1 MNNKRELLIVQ
12 DEQKDWKK
20 GEHEIWHPLYL
31 DGYKLGLKNIFTK
44 AYGEDI
50 EQNRKEPKRI
60 IRDEQNNILSFIG
73 KRGSGKTTA
82 MDEFCR
88 ILDSLDAKE
97 ESRWWI
103 QQTENREIYDQLKN
117 RSFKFHILQPI
128 DASLFDESG
137 DLFEQIIANLYRYF
151 DKQAKEGYIDLC
163 SENNSCAGMYT
174 DIMKRYYSN
183 IGDKAN
189 RGTYFS
195 VANMMSFAS
204 DNNEI
209 QEKIIELIDVY
220 LNGRKW
226 DYEYIVITIDDI
238 DLNIGLGYK
247 MLEQIQKYF
256 AYSRII
262 ILVSMDYDQMRMVCE
277 KHFWNCLGGKDRIT
291 SEKYNQQYIK
301 NLTKDVMTKIFH
313 ISQRIYL
320 PDLGAILKETHVKE
334 NEGDS
339 GKLIKGYI
347 VEKIVKKLNIYYDL
361 DGMKKHFVEPE
372 TIREF
377 VVYTEFLD
385 SLDDIEIKRL
395 DIDPED
401 ALKIY
406 DANYKLFS
414 KDIVERMAQNLLS
427 AEQMVAFRKLQS
439 RDVERRAKYFVNSYI
454 DESGNII
461 FGNIDE
467 PSNSKTTHLINK
479 KINALK
485 GPEYSYGE
493 LLEQIYVWGRIP
505 DRDCFD
511 DKPYIW
517 CVLAM
522 FTTDMTNAYIHFKYD
537 VNNSKKNFTKEKVDY
552 KKQLLSFIGDGF
564 GSAWLKDAFPKT
576 PYIPLTVNF
585 SKTTIKDTV
594 NNIKMTNYG
603 FDNSVS
609 LRGLKIGIPDL
620 LLKEKHYSSVEL
632 KKHIYESH
640 IIQTMALIDMCF
652 SKIVNGEIKRIKFSI
667 KKDDTNGLYIGVS
680 SDYSVNLDMM
690 SFAVKAIEY
699 KECQE
704 ALINNIKEVLIE
716 ILKHVNF
723 NSIDIKTL
731 DIEGFIKEKLP
742 FRYVNKKNKDL
753 YFPFYDL
760 DLSYNVLKRVRNEF
774 KNTSNPAPDL
784 STAMRRFYG
793 KIAELL
799 ENEDKKYLDLG
810 IENPK
815 FRDKYLACP
824 FVKAV
829 LDVKNLD
836 MVKAINNFE
845 EILINNMTLTPGGD
859 AGVAP
864 IQNVEE

>member
-195 VANMMSFAS
+195 VANMRSFAS

-537 VNNSKKNFTKEKVDY
+537 VNNSKKKFTKEKVDY

>member
-50 EQNRKEPKRI
+50 EQNRKEPKRN

-537 VNNSKKNFTKEKVDY
+537 VNNSKKKFTKEKVDY

>member
-585 SKTTIKDTV
+585 SKITIKDTV

>member
-864 IQNVEE
+864 IQNVKE

>member
-117 RSFKFHILQPI
+117 ISFKFHILQPI

-537 VNNSKKNFTKEKVDY
+537 VNNSKKKFTKEKVDY

>member
-1 MNNKRELLIVQ
+1 
-12 DEQKDWKK
+12 
-20 GEHEIWHPLYL
+20 
-31 DGYKLGLKNIFTK
+31 
-44 AYGEDI
+44 
-50 EQNRKEPKRI
+50 
-60 IRDEQNNILSFIG
+60 
-73 KRGSGKTTA
+73 

-537 VNNSKKNFTKEKVDY
+537 VNNSKKKLQKKRWITK
-552 KKQLLSFIGDGF
+552 
-564 GSAWLKDAFPKT
+564 
-576 PYIPLTVNF
+576 
-585 SKTTIKDTV
+585 
-594 NNIKMTNYG
+594 
-603 FDNSVS
+603 
-609 LRGLKIGIPDL
+609 
-620 LLKEKHYSSVEL
+620 SS
-632 KKHIYESH
+632 
-640 IIQTMALIDMCF
+640 C
-652 SKIVNGEIKRIKFSI
+652 
-667 KKDDTNGLYIGVS
+667 
-680 SDYSVNLDMM
+680 
-690 SFAVKAIEY
+690 
-699 KECQE
+699 
-704 ALINNIKEVLIE
+704 
-716 ILKHVNF
+716 
-723 NSIDIKTL
+723 
-731 DIEGFIKEKLP
+731 
-742 FRYVNKKNKDL
+742 
-753 YFPFYDL
+753 
-760 DLSYNVLKRVRNEF
+760 
-774 KNTSNPAPDL
+774 
-784 STAMRRFYG
+784 
-793 KIAELL
+793 
-799 ENEDKKYLDLG
+799 
-810 IENPK
+810 
-815 FRDKYLACP
+815 
-824 FVKAV
+824 
-829 LDVKNLD
+829 
-836 MVKAINNFE
+836 
-845 EILINNMTLTPGGD
+845 
-859 AGVAP
+859 
-864 IQNVEE
+864 

>member
-774 KNTSNPAPDL
+774 KNTSNPAQSSPNLCVNSSFSYVVLPTLLLSSRDL
-784 STAMRRFYG
+784 TEWSLVYHNTLSYQRFYDLHS
-793 KIAELL
+793 IHYDHL
-799 ENEDKKYLDLG
+799 EGLHQ
-810 IENPK
+810 
-815 FRDKYLACP
+815 
-824 FVKAV
+824 
-829 LDVKNLD
+829 
-836 MVKAINNFE
+836 
-845 EILINNMTLTPGGD
+845 LI
-859 AGVAP
+859 
-864 IQNVEE
+864 